1 MQSGAS
7 LFFLEAR
14 EACGRRAGSGRAGEA
29 RVEEWFVSGLERSDM
44 VFLEAREACSRRA
57 GSGRAG
63 EARSGRMLCKRFGAE
78 RHN

>member
-29 RVEEWFVSGLERSDM
+29 RVEVWVVSGLERSVM
-44 VFLEAREACSRRA
+44 GCSEAREAHGRRA
-57 GSGRAG
+57 GRDK
-63 EARSGRMLCKRFGAE
+63 AR
-78 RHN
+78 